1 MYETDFNWEGFK
13 IQLGQFSTMVDSNEV
28 SIGKVIQIFSDFGK
42 NNGQKLLIPEVLNLV
57 KQLLVMPTTN
67 ATK

>member
-28 SIGKVIQIFSDFGK
+28 SIGKVDTRSAQLSKTTFGYAY
-42 NNGQKLLIPEVLNLV
+42 NQRYQVIETV
-57 KQLLVMPTTN
+57 
-67 ATK
+67 A